1 MSALAGILG
10 SGAGIVVIGVAV
22 VVSMFLL
29 PHSPQFLR
37 PWVERGI
44 VVLMFAGGSAI
55 AVTTLGTW
63 TTWIISHVADV
74 LGGLDAA
81 IPRAALILVCLFLM
95 GGVLVSLIWA
105 PNAATGMVAAF
116 LPVIL
121 GLVAGG
127 FIHDIYTTTVIPA
140 QAFASSL
147 NTWIG
152 G

>member
-1 MSALAGILG
+1 MSALAGVVG
-10 SGAGIVVIGVAV
+10 NAAGVVVIGVAV
-22 VVSMFLL
+22 LLAAFVV
-29 PHSPQFLR
+29 PRCPGFLR
-37 PWVERGI
+37 PWAERFII
-44 VVLMFAGGSAI
+44 VMMFAGGSAI

-63 TTWIISHVADV
+63 ADWLLEHVADL

-81 IPRAALILVCLFLM
+81 IPRAALILVSLFLM
-95 GGVLVSLIWA
+95 LGVLVSLIWA
-105 PNAATGMVAAF
+105 PNAATGMIAAA
-116 LPVIL
+116 LPLIL

-127 FIHDIYTTTVIPA
+127 FIHEIYTVTVIPA